1 MLCKILNYKRI
12 LICFY
17 LSVLFSQYPFL
28 ILSLLNNKYIFNKE
42 ENKTLIKKNYLKR
55 ISLVRIK

>member
-17 LSVLFSQYPFL
+17 LSVLFSQYSFL

>member
-1 MLCKILNYKRI
+1 MLCKILNYKTI
-12 LICFY
+12 LFVIY
-17 LSVLFSQYPFL
+17 LSVLFSQYPFF

>member
-1 MLCKILNYKRI
+1 MLCKILNYKTI
-12 LICFY
+12 LFVIY
-17 LSVLFSQYPFL
+17 LSVLFSQYPLL

-42 ENKTLIKKNYLKR
+42 ENKTLIKKNHLKR